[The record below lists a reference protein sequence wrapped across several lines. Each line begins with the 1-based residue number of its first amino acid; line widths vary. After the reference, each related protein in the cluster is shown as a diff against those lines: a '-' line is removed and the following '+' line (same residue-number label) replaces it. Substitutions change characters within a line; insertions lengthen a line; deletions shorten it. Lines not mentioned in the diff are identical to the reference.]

1 MTNGNCVYI
10 QGVLLDVF
18 ICIHCEMTSTI
29 KLVIIFITSVFCFV
43 LFCILVYGEDT

>member
-29 KLVIIFITSVFCFV
+29 KLVNIFITSVCFV
-43 LFCILVYGEDT
+43 LFCIVVYAEDT